1 MLNVYSR
8 ARKHIDMK
16 RVKELKV
23 EKEIKKLEK
32 QHQLLISEIKEIKKE
47 RSKHYDWRTGK
58 DLTETMVTT
67 GAIEVSLSAEGDTDL
82 VGLGHETPDTSVQ
95 PGTTNVNGTYTFGP
109 VNSEYGTASTLT
121 FTQNI
126 DLSLVD
132 TLVFDFT
139 AGDIDDF
146 DLIIG
151 GTSIYP
157 LSLSSGRKV
166 ITLRQS
172 DRKQNKALMWSLS
185 KNSGDPVG
193 TNRIS
198 GLALQRRTPLS
209 VFVGLDDPEASV
221 FMRDGT
227 TDKVS
232 NEEKK
237 KRLEKQLAATKEYLN
252 KMFGEGMPGTNTVI
266 SDTTPQKSYTE
277 IAGYGL
283 RPDGTQGFSNPG
295 DEVYDPATKK
305 NYKLVP
311 RKGYGYNQWVPVKKA

>member
-1 MLNVYSR
+1 
-8 ARKHIDMK
+8 
-16 RVKELKV
+16 
-23 EKEIKKLEK
+23 
-32 QHQLLISEIKEIKKE
+32 
-47 RSKHYDWRTGK
+47 
-58 DLTETMVTT
+58 
-67 GAIEVSLSAEGDTDL
+67 
-82 VGLGHETPDTSVQ
+82 
-95 PGTTNVNGTYTFGP
+95 
-109 VNSEYGTASTLT
+109 EYGTASTLT

-252 KMFGEGMPGTNTVI
+252 KMFGEGMPGTNVVI
-266 SDTTPQKSYTE
+266 SDTKPQQSFMDTQVGDQR
-277 IAGYGL
+277 ITTD
-283 RPDGTQGFSNPG
+283 DGSVNPNLISRG
-295 DEVYDPATKK
+295 I
-305 NYKLVP
+305 
-311 RKGYGYNQWVPVKKA
+311 

>member
-1 MLNVYSR
+1 MNVYSR

-23 EKEIKKLEK
+23 ENEIKKLEK
-32 QHQLLISEIKEIKKE
+32 QHQLLISEIKEIEKE

-67 GAIEVSLSAEGDTDL
+67 GALEVSLSAEGDTDL

-95 PGTTNVNGTYTFGP
+95 PGVTNVNGTYTFGP
-109 VNSEYGTASTLT
+109 VNSEYGFASTLT

-157 LSLSSGRKV
+157 LSISSGRKV

-209 VFVGLDDPEASV
+209 VFVGLDDPEANSFV
-221 FMRDGT
+221 RGGLGGSEERRQQLKDQLEAG
-227 TDKVS
+227 
-232 NEEKK
+232 NELMIK
-237 KRLEKQLAATKEYLN
+237 L
-252 KMFGEGMPGTNTVI
+252 
-266 SDTTPQKSYTE
+266 
-277 IAGYGL
+277 GL
-283 RPDGTQGFSNPG
+283 DPSKTSPG
-295 DEVYDPATKK
+295 DIELADSPGPGVRFPKFSDAPGSGRTRGQAAPP
-305 NYKLVP
+305 VP
-311 RKGYGYNQWVPVKKA
+311 DYRWSPEMQQMVPNIPRA